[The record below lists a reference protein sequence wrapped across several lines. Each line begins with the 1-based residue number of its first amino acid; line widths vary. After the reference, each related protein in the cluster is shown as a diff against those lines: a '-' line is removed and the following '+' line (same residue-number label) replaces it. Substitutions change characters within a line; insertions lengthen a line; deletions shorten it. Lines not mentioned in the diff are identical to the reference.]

1 MLVNIVMG
9 ASLHQHGHSHG
20 GGGGHHSHGDA
31 EGGQQGGSENIN
43 VKAAFI
49 HVVGDF
55 LQSLGV
61 FTAALVI
68 YFKPTWVLIDPICT
82 FVFSLLVL
90 ATTLSI
96 LRKTVSVIM
105 EGTPVGVSYS
115 RVRNILLAVPGIRQ
129 VHNLRVWSLTTD
141 KAALA
146 AHLVIEAGQNEEV
159 VLQQATTAIRRE
171 YGLYE
176 MTLQVEQFQQDMESC
191 GQCRDN

>member
-1 MLVNIVMG
+1 
-9 ASLHQHGHSHG
+9 
-20 GGGGHHSHGDA
+20 
-31 EGGQQGGSENIN
+31 
-43 VKAAFI
+43 
-49 HVVGDF
+49 
-55 LQSLGV
+55 
-61 FTAALVI
+61 
-68 YFKPTWVLIDPICT
+68 
-82 FVFSLLVL
+82 
-90 ATTLSI
+90 
-96 LRKTVSVIM
+96 M

-176 MTLQVEQFQQDMESC
+176 MTLQVEQFQPDMESC